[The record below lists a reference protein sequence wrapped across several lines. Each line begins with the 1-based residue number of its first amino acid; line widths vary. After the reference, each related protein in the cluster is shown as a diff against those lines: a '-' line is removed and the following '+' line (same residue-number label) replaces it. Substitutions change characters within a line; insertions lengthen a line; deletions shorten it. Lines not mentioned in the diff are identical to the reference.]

1 MKFIGL
7 YVRVLTMLG
16 TEARLGW
23 ILAVANLALAAALF
37 VEPILFGRI
46 IDTLANSQ
54 ARAADLDWNRLLLL
68 LGAWVGFAL
77 FSIVS
82 GTLISLHADRLSHRQ
97 YQVVR
102 TTFFEHVLQLP
113 LTYHTGAH
121 SGRLVKVMVTGTNT
135 LWSLW
140 LAFFREHFVSFVS
153 LLVLLPATLF
163 LNWRYGLLLIALCCV
178 FATLIAFIIS
188 RSEKLQG
195 KVERYYSDV
204 SERTTDTLGNIA
216 LVQSFTRIE
225 SEVLGMKKLGDDVL
239 GAQLP
244 VLSWWA
250 LATVITRTATT
261 LTILAILILGVWF
274 YVRGLTTV
282 GEIVMFMS
290 YATLLIGKLEQAVG
304 FSNRMVTDA
313 PRLREFFDVLDTT
326 PAVRDRPDAVDPG
339 RVRGL
344 VEFQDVSH
352 SYDGKRPAVIDLNF
366 VAQPGETVALVGA
379 TGAGKSTA
387 LALCIRAFDPQSG
400 VVKIDNTDI
409 RDLTLSG
416 LRRNIGV
423 VFQEVLLFDR
433 SVAENLR
440 VGKPDATEGEMRA
453 ACERA
458 QVLDVIERNPEKFE
472 MMAGE
477 RGRMFSGGERQR
489 LSIAR
494 ALLKDPPILILDEA
508 TSALDAVTEAKV
520 QAALAEVMKGRTT
533 FVIAHRLA
541 TIRNASRILVFEA
554 GRIIET
560 GTFDELVRLGGKF
573 CRAGQDAIHG
583 GVRHA
588 VIRFPLVGFGQ
599 AQRLLR
605 DEAQDQVRRDRR
617 NPHDQRLAQVALDVE
632 FLGVAHAAVG
642 HQRGFARLEARL
654 AGEILGGVGLDAARL
669 AGVVERGRLERHQVG
684 GFELHPAGG
693 ERMLDRLVLA
703 DRPVEHDA
711 LLGVGGGL
719 AQRRAAKAD
728 ALGADQDALG
738 IHAVQDVFE
747 ALALFADP
755 VGHRHRQRVDEQL
768 VGVDGAASHLRDF
781 ADIDVAAVEVGVE
794 QAQASVGARL
804 LLDRRGPGDERILL
818 APARRKSRLLPV
830 TM

>member
-1 MKFIGL
+1 VKFIGL
-7 YVRVLTMLG
+7 YVRVLRMLG

-54 ARAADLDWNRLLLL
+54 ARSADLDWNRLLLL

-77 FSIVS
+77 FSILA

-113 LTYHTGAH
+113 LAYHTGAH

-163 LNWRYGLLLIALCCV
+163 INWRYGLLLIALCCV

-225 SEVLGMKKLGDDVL
+225 SEVLGMRKLGDDVL
-239 GAQLP
+239 SAQLP

-274 YVRGLTTV
+274 YVHGLTTV

-304 FSNRMVTDA
+304 FSNRMVTEA
-313 PRLREFFDVLDTT
+313 PRLREFFEVLDTT
-326 PAVRDRPDAVDPG
+326 PAVRNRPGAVDPG

-352 SYDGKRPAVIDLNF
+352 SYDGKRPAVIDLSF
-366 VAQPGETVALVGA
+366 VVQPGETVALVGA

-387 LALCIRAFDPQSG
+387 LALLHRAFDPQSG
-400 VVKIDNTDI
+400 VVKIDNMDI

-440 VGKPDATEGEMRA
+440 VGKPDATEEEMRA

-458 QVLDVIERNPEKFE
+458 QVMDVIERNPEKFE

-541 TIRNASRILVFEA
+541 TIRNASRILVFES
-554 GRIIET
+554 GRIIES
-560 GTFDELVRLGGKF
+560 GTFDELVRLGGTF
-573 CRAGQDAIHG
+573 A
-583 GVRHA
+583 
-588 VIRFPLVGFGQ
+588 
-599 AQRLLR
+599 
-605 DEAQDQVRRDRR
+605 E
-617 NPHDQRLAQVALDVE
+617 LAKTQ
-632 FLGVAHAAVG
+632 F
-642 HQRGFARLEARL
+642 
-654 AGEILGGVGLDAARL
+654 
-669 AGVVERGRLERHQVG
+669 
-684 GFELHPAGG
+684 
-693 ERMLDRLVLA
+693 M
-703 DRPVEHDA
+703 
-711 LLGVGGGL
+711 
-719 AQRRAAKAD
+719 
-728 ALGADQDALG
+728 
-738 IHAVQDVFE
+738 
-747 ALALFADP
+747 
-755 VGHRHRQRVDEQL
+755 
-768 VGVDGAASHLRDF
+768 AAS
-781 ADIDVAAVEVGVE
+781 
-794 QAQASVGARL
+794 
-804 LLDRRGPGDERILL
+804 
-818 APARRKSRLLPV
+818 V
-830 TM
+830 TQ